1 MDLLEALFEFLMSWR
16 LFVGLGVTAII
27 CWLLVEYLP
36 NDALGWALAI
46 PIGIIGVI
54 LSFWWEIRNGI

>member
-1 MDLLEALFEFLMSWR
+1 MDWLEALFEFLVSWR

-27 CWLLVEYLP
+27 GWLLVEYLP
-36 NDALGWALAI
+36 NDALGWSLAV